1 MLDSDLL
8 ALRARLL
15 DWYDTNRRD
24 LPWRATSDSHHD
36 PYRVWLSEVML
47 QQTRVETVR
56 AYYERW
62 LRRFP
67 TLDDLADAP
76 LDDVLKEW
84 EGLGYYSRARNLHRA
99 VREVR
104 DRYGGK
110 VPADPKSFRSLPGV
124 GRYTAGAVMSIAY
137 GREEPVVDGNV
148 RRVYARLLD
157 DPQPSERDLWDIAGR
172 IVVGERPGCVNQAVM
187 ELGAICCTP
196 RRPQCDACPVSRF
209 CRARAAGTQLER
221 PEPRRRGPLPR
232 EARVAA
238 VVESDGR
245 FLLARRPSR
254 GRLGGMWEFPGGM
267 MGKDETA
274 AEALP
279 RVLRDA
285 LGIEVA
291 AGESLPPLEH
301 VFTHVRVTYHPVAA
315 KLVAGEPRPAEYDEV
330 RWLAPGQ
337 FAEVALP
344 RAQQRIAGMVGADG

>member
-1 MLDSDLL
+1 MLDSDLV

-24 LPWRATSDSHHD
+24 LPWRAQPDSHHD

-56 AYYERW
+56 AYFERW
-62 LRRFP
+62 LNRFP
-67 TLDDLADAP
+67 TLEALADAP
-76 LDDVLKEW
+76 LDDVMKEW

-110 VPADPKSFRSLPGV
+110 VPDDPESFRSLPGV

-148 RRVYARLLD
+148 RRVYARLTD
-157 DPQPSERDLWDIAGR
+157 DPQPSESRLWDIASR
-172 IVVGERPGCVNQAVM
+172 IVMGERPGCVNQAVM

-196 RRPQCDACPVSRF
+196 RRPQCHACPVSDF
-209 CRARAAGTQLER
+209 CAARTAGTQQER
-221 PEPRRRGPLPR
+221 PQPRRRGPLPR

-238 VVESDGR
+238 VVEQGGR
-245 FLLARRPSR
+245 YLLARRPSR
-254 GRLGGMWEFPGGM
+254 GRLGGMWEFPGGLI
-267 MGKDETA
+267 GDGESA

-279 RVLRDA
+279 RVLRQV
-285 LGIEVA
+285 LGIDVSCHQA
-291 AGESLPPLEH
+291 LAPIEH
-301 VFTHVRVTYHPVAA
+301 VSTHVRVTYHPVLAT
-315 KLVAGEPRPAEYDEV
+315 LVAGEPHPAQYDEV
-330 RWLAPGQ
+330 RWLAADEFDQ
-337 FAEVALP
+337 VALP
-344 RAQQRIAGMVGADG
+344 RAQQRIAGMVG